1 MSITFK
7 IEVEGYSESLNVSN
21 CNAAALLALAGL
33 PSAPYGEI
41 PHERMEAAITKL
53 LRAMNSEPARA
64 EAVTSFNE
72 GPRWSEGARTDEYL
86 KLSVGEVLAM
96 LVLARKNGSGVIWG

>member
-1 MSITFK
+1 VSITFQLE
-7 IEVEGYSESLNVSN
+7 IEGYSESLNVSN

-41 PHERMEAAITKL
+41 PHERLEAAITKL
-53 LRAMNSEPARA
+53 LRALNSEPARA
-64 EAVTSFNE
+64 EAVTSVTE

-86 KLSVGEVLAM
+86 QRRAGEMMAV
-96 LVLARKNGSGVIWG
+96 LVLARTYGCGVTWG

>member
-1 MSITFK
+1 VSITFK

-41 PHERMEAAITKL
+41 PHERLEAAITKL
-53 LRAMNSEPARA
+53 LRALNSEPARA
-64 EAVTSFNE
+64 EALTSATE

-86 KLSVGEVLAM
+86 QRRAGEMMAV
-96 LVLARKNGSGVIWG
+96 LVLARTYGCGVTWG